1 MKGTTSLCVLY
12 VYATY
17 SFYFM
22 LHLYSA
28 TNQIS
33 EESLGAPTPESVSGK
48 IMSQQNEQQPNAA
61 DASQLLI
68 IAT

>member
-1 MKGTTSLCVLY
+1 
-12 VYATY
+12 
-17 SFYFM
+17 M

-33 EESLGAPTPESVSGK
+33 DEHLRDPCESVSGK

-68 IAT
+68 IATYVGKSY